1 MHNSVSHKKCVGGA
15 DTRRTVFQDLLLP
28 GDISL
33 SLKHIRGFLFYF
45 FSPQM
50 MIHKNQYLENVW
62 YGSHVKGWLFW
73 KVQVAYRLSV
83 LTVLTLYV
91 KGNIKCCV
99 SKPIE
104 TSNEWLVTPKAA
116 KQDVSCCLKRGWR
129 QLSKR
134 FPTSLCQRGE
144 THSSRF
150 SAAETP
156 SSILKSLLICRKQQ
170 IQPTKLFYQ
179 TANNNILLQ
188 HNYLDRK

>member
-1 MHNSVSHKKCVGGA
+1 MCGWCRNTEDS
-15 DTRRTVFQDLLLP
+15 FP
-28 GDISL
+28 GSASSWRYFSL
-33 SLKHIRGFLFYF
+33 SETHQRIF
-45 FSPQM
+45 FFFFPPTNDDSQKS
-50 MIHKNQYLENVW
+50 ISRKCLI
-62 YGSHVKGWLFW
+62 WLSCERLTVW

-91 KGNIKCCV
+91 KGNVKCCV
-99 SKPIE
+99 SKPIK
-104 TSNEWLVTPKAA
+104 TWNEWLVMPKAA
-116 KQDVSCCLKRGWR
+116 KQDVSCCLKRGCR

-156 SSILKSLLICRKQQ
+156 LSVLKSLLICRKQQ